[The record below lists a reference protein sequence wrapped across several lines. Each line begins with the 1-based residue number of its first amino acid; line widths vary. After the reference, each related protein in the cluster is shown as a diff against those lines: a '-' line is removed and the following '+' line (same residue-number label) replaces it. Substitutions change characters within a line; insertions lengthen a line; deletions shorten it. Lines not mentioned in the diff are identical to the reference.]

1 MNFKEQLKE
10 DIKVFL
16 NLDEFGEEI
25 IIQDKM
31 YIGVMERPDNKMN
44 KDEYERLSKEVDYIL
59 YLEYEA
65 ELEKYTAGKQIDVNN
80 GTFEVY
86 RSYKEESLIILELQE
101 RIGI

>member
-25 IIQDKM
+25 IIQNKT

-44 KDEYERLSKEVDYIL
+44 KDEYEGLSKEVDYIL

>member
-25 IIQDKM
+25 IIQDKT

-44 KDEYERLSKEVDYIL
+44 KDEYEGLSKEVDYIL

-86 RSYKEESLIILELQE
+86 RSYKEESLFIIELQE

>member
-1 MNFKEQLKE
+1 
-10 DIKVFL
+10 
-16 NLDEFGEEI
+16 
-25 IIQDKM
+25 
-31 YIGVMERPDNKMN
+31 MN
-44 KDEYERLSKEVDYIL
+44 KDEYEGLSKEVDYIL

>member
-25 IIQDKM
+25 IIQGEM

-44 KDEYERLSKEVDYIL
+44 KDEYEGLSKEVDYIL
-59 YLEYEA
+59 YLGYEA

>member
-25 IIQDKM
+25 IIQDKT

-44 KDEYERLSKEVDYIL
+44 KEEYEGLSREIDYIL
-59 YLEYEA
+59 YLEYE
-65 ELEKYTAGKQIDVNN
+65 EEFEKYTHGKQIDVNN

-86 RSYKEESLIILELQE
+86 RSYKEESLFIIELQE

>member
-25 IIQDKM
+25 IIQDKT

-44 KDEYERLSKEVDYIL
+44 KDEYEGLSKEVDYIL
-59 YLEYEA
+59 YLEYEE

-86 RSYKEESLIILELQE
+86 RSYKEESLFILELQE

>member
-10 DIKVFL
+10 DIKIFL

-25 IIQDKM
+25 TIQNKK

-44 KDEYERLSKEVDYIL
+44 KDEYEGLSKEVDYIL

-80 GTFEVY
+80 ETFEVY
-86 RSYKEESLIILELQE
+86 RSYKEESLFILELQE

>member
-25 IIQDKM
+25 IIQDKT

-44 KDEYERLSKEVDYIL
+44 KDEYEGLSKEVDYIL

-80 GTFEVY
+80 ETFEVY
-86 RSYKEESLIILELQE
+86 RSYKEESLFILELQE

>member
-25 IIQDKM
+25 TIQDKM

-44 KDEYERLSKEVDYIL
+44 KDEYEGLSKEVDYIL

>member
-25 IIQDKM
+25 IIQGKT

-44 KDEYERLSKEVDYIL
+44 KDEYEGLSKEVDYIL

-86 RSYKEESLIILELQE
+86 KSYKEESLFIIELQE

>member
-25 IIQDKM
+25 IIQGKM

-44 KDEYERLSKEVDYIL
+44 KEEYEGLSREVDYIL
-59 YLEYEA
+59 YLEYE
-65 ELEKYTAGKQIDVNN
+65 EEFEKYTPGKQIDVNN
-80 GTFEVY
+80 GTFGVY
-86 RSYKEESLIILELQE
+86 RSYKEESLFIIELQE

>member
-25 IIQDKM
+25 IIQGEM

-44 KDEYERLSKEVDYIL
+44 KDEYEGLSKEVDYIL

>member
-25 IIQDKM
+25 IIQGEM

-44 KDEYERLSKEVDYIL
+44 KDEYEGLSKEVDYIL
-59 YLEYEA
+59 YLEYET

>member
-25 IIQDKM
+25 IIQDKT

-44 KDEYERLSKEVDYIL
+44 KEEF
-59 YLEYEA
+59 
-65 ELEKYTAGKQIDVNN
+65 EKYTPGKQIDVNN

-86 RSYKEESLIILELQE
+86 RSYKEESLFIIELQE

>member
-25 IIQDKM
+25 IIQDKT

-44 KDEYERLSKEVDYIL
+44 KDEYEGLSKEVDYIL
-59 YLEYEA
+59 YLEYEE

>member
-16 NLDEFGEEI
+16 NLDEFGEEK
-25 IIQDKM
+25 IIQGKT

-44 KDEYERLSKEVDYIL
+44 KDEYEGLSKEVDYIL

>member
-25 IIQDKM
+25 IIQDKT

-44 KDEYERLSKEVDYIL
+44 KEEYEGLSREIDYIL
-59 YLEYEA
+59 YLEDE
-65 ELEKYTAGKQIDVNN
+65 EEFEKDTPGKQIDVNN

-86 RSYKEESLIILELQE
+86 RSYKEESLFIIELQE

>member
-25 IIQDKM
+25 IIQGKM

-44 KDEYERLSKEVDYIL
+44 KDEYEGLSKEVDYIL

-65 ELEKYTAGKQIDVNN
+65 E
-80 GTFEVY
+80 
-86 RSYKEESLIILELQE
+86 
-101 RIGI
+101 

>member
-44 KDEYERLSKEVDYIL
+44 KDEYEGLSKEVDYIL

-86 RSYKEESLIILELQE
+86 RSYKEESLFIIELQE

>member
-25 IIQDKM
+25 IIQDKT

-44 KDEYERLSKEVDYIL
+44 KDEYEGLSKEVDYIL

-80 GTFEVY
+80 GIFEVY
-86 RSYKEESLIILELQE
+86 RSYKEESLFILELQE

>member
-25 IIQDKM
+25 IIQDKT

-44 KDEYERLSKEVDYIL
+44 KDEYEGLSKEVDYIL
-59 YLEYEA
+59 YLEYEV

-86 RSYKEESLIILELQE
+86 RSYKEESLFILELQE

>member
-44 KDEYERLSKEVDYIL
+44 KDEYEGLSKEVDYIL

>member
-25 IIQDKM
+25 IIQDKT

-44 KDEYERLSKEVDYIL
+44 KDEYEGLSKEVDYIL

-86 RSYKEESLIILELQE
+86 RSYKEESLFILELQE

>member
-25 IIQDKM
+25 IIQNKM

-44 KDEYERLSKEVDYIL
+44 KDEYEGLSKEVDYIL

>member
-44 KDEYERLSKEVDYIL
+44 KDEYEGLSKEVDYIL

-65 ELEKYTAGKQIDVNN
+65 ELEKYTVGKQIDVNN

>member
-10 DIKVFL
+10 DIKIFL

-25 IIQDKM
+25 IIQDKT
-31 YIGVMERPDNKMN
+31 YIGVMERPDNKTN
-44 KDEYERLSKEVDYIL
+44 KDEYEGLSKEVDYIL
-59 YLEYEA
+59 YLEYET
-65 ELEKYTAGKQIDVNN
+65 ELDKYTAGKQIDVNN

-86 RSYKEESLIILELQE
+86 RSYKEESLFIIELQE

>member
-25 IIQDKM
+25 IIQDKT

-44 KDEYERLSKEVDYIL
+44 KDEYEGLSKEVDYIL